1 MPRFPVSLISTCQG
15 PRGGTCPRR
24 TAPAGTGTHLGMDT
38 HISPAA
44 DAAREQ
50 SRQVD
55 GRFGEQPFN
64 RASTVQL
71 TAPSDAVTSEGYD
84 PQDVDFGLDSVNRCV
99 AWYERDDNRT
109 HIDVTCN
116 VGASDLMGI
125 PELASDDPRFEEGA
139 VMLRELL
146 EDRYPSAYLNTHTD
160 EWEIQFTAEREGQSN
175 LTDIVQ
181 SAWNDPQG
189 AVTFHNESDEGT
201 YGAASLHRM
210 FRDRARGSVIAESP
224 GVEVEA
230 RDVDD
235 LDAFHRHEAGRSA
248 PLPSDAD
255 ARQYARELSVDG
267 PEIANLARHGWAD
280 AAGLDQ
286 ELELAGPRTQLGRF
300 RASQL
305 RRWSSANNA
314 NVRRR
319 WDLGR

>member
-1 MPRFPVSLISTCQG
+1 
-15 PRGGTCPRR
+15 
-24 TAPAGTGTHLGMDT
+24 MDT

-181 SAWNDPQG
+181 SAWNDR
-189 AVTFHNESDEGT
+189 E
-201 YGAASLHRM
+201 
-210 FRDRARGSVIAESP
+210 
-224 GVEVEA
+224 
-230 RDVDD
+230 
-235 LDAFHRHEAGRSA
+235 
-248 PLPSDAD
+248 PSHSTTNPT
-255 ARQYARELSVDG
+255 RERT
-267 PEIANLARHGWAD
+267 ARHHSTACSGTGRGGVSSLRAPGSRSKP
-280 AAGLDQ
+280 ATSTISMRSIGTRRVGQRPCL
-286 ELELAGPRTQLGRF
+286 PTRTHG
-300 RASQL
+300 STPG
-305 RRWSSANNA
+305 S
-314 NVRRR
+314 
-319 WDLGR
+319 